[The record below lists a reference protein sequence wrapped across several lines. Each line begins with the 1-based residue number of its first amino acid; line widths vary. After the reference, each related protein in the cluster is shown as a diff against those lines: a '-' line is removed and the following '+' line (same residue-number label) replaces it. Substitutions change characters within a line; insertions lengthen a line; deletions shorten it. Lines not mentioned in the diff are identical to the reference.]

1 MLEYAVS
8 HITVTDVAVMACAA
22 LAWYVYQMNLL
33 QPVII
38 KCTPNERFYTVI
50 QNKWESMAS
59 SDKLARPSAL
69 ISIRAITYPV
79 SACAN
84 PIDFPTMKPRFP
96 EETKKSKN
104 KENSDIAAKIQNLR
118 DTIDNLDDDIKSQ
131 LLREEL
137 EDELEDLING
147 HTETPYQTTNGIPI
161 GSHTKRTNIPY
172 KKEIHVERIQR
183 YDIVFHF
190 PYFVQW
196 QMNNLVDKLTLVNL
210 SNAEKDD
217 LLVKLYWEHE
227 ERKLY

>member
-1 MLEYAVS
+1 MLEYVVT
-8 HITVTDVAVMACAA
+8 HITVTDVAVLACAA
-22 LAWYVYQMNLL
+22 LAWYIYQMNLL

-38 KCTPNERFYTVI
+38 GCTPGERFYAVI
-50 QNKWESMAS
+50 QNKWNSMAS

-79 SACAN
+79 DTCAN
-84 PIDFPTMKPRFP
+84 PIDFPTIEPIFP
-96 EETKKSKN
+96 EETKNSKN
-104 KENSDIAAKIQNLR
+104 KENLDIAAKIQNLR
-118 DTIDNLDDDIKSQ
+118 DTIDKLDDDMKSQ

-137 EDELEDLING
+137 EDELEGLINT

-196 QMNNLVDKLTLVNL
+196 QMNCLVDKLTLVNL
-210 SNAEKDD
+210 SKAEKDD
-217 LLVKLYWEHE
+217 LLTKLYWEHE